1 MLRKFAPVLLLL
13 LAAAAWWW
21 WSSAQDGPG
30 SPDPTTNVA
39 AEPSEK
45 LGTIP
50 DAAGIADPAAL
61 RRSDA
66 IPASAASPDDSAPV
80 SAPLSTGLRFVGR
93 CVAAEDGAPLAGVRV
108 RLSGSVGND
117 RLAKELGQEHWEPPP
132 PLETGADG
140 RFEFQIAHLPAHQF
154 FLNAQH
160 ADRVMRTDRWS
171 PGFAAG
177 AVVDLGEV
185 PMARGQRLRGR
196 AQDAD
201 GRPVGAIVSLRGL
214 PLPLR
219 PDGGGGETLSART
232 TADGSFEFP
241 SAVPPG
247 EWPVFAEGE
256 GWMSEHPSVVHVGE
270 WEAPPLL
277 IVTMRALVS
286 IEGRV
291 LDEGGAPVT
300 RAYVSVRE
308 RRGNYGESDWSDAEG
323 RFVIHQRNLD
333 DAPVSLRVEADGFR
347 AQEFPTMLDWGA
359 REVVL
364 TISRG
369 GSVTLR
375 VIERESGAPVTHFGL
390 RSADGPAGARLGGLR
405 LDGEHPQ
412 GLLTVDGLQ
421 RGLNQLRVVPT
432 DLDLLPS
439 AVLEVDASAPAAEPL
454 VVKVERLQAFEVVV
468 RFRDGRPA
476 AGSQLRIFDR
486 PLQHEL
492 GWEDLRNSNREIYT
506 KEPLALL
513 MAQAVAGADGRARLF
528 APAGAAEVFLDARG
542 PHLPSTHAL
551 VRPLAQPPPIEILVA
566 RGAVLRGT
574 VRMPAASAGTYGVIL
589 RFLQPDGAEL
599 GVPGKTQPEAL
610 PADGSFSFTA
620 LEAGNYRLYLG
631 TRMRFKSPDGGSR
644 SGWQPLDTPLADVV
658 LGPDE
663 VRVLELDAA
672 LAECGVTAQCFLD
685 GAPLAQR
692 PVALS
697 RASRDSGHATWI
709 SYGSFLTDA
718 AGRVQADGLLPGDYV
733 ATALIE
739 SADGGTREL
748 VARSAAQLVA
758 GTVNVCRFD
767 FRKRT
772 IRIQAVAD
780 EDGHALAGW
789 TCHFRATRAAPF
801 VLTPWDWDPA
811 GLTTDAAGMLRYDA
825 PAAGE
830 HVLHLRLGTES
841 RTTQPFTIPDEPSA
855 EPIVLRA
862 RLDE

>member
-1 MLRKFAPVLLLL
+1 MLRKRAPVLLLL
-13 LAAAAWWW
+13 IGLAAVWWW
-21 WSSAQDGPG
+21 FAAQDAPVAAGAAASGGVEPAVELG
-30 SPDPTTNVA
+30 TITSAAGAPEAAALLRNDAMATAGTVPADAAPA
-39 AEPSEK
+39 AEP
-45 LGTIP
+45 T
-50 DAAGIADPAAL
+50 ATGI
-61 RRSDA
+61 
-66 IPASAASPDDSAPV
+66 
-80 SAPLSTGLRFVGR
+80 RFLGR
-93 CVAAEDGAPLAGVRV
+93 CVAAEDGTPLAGVRV

-117 RLAKELGQEHWEPPP
+117 RLAKELGQEQWEPPP
-132 PLETGADG
+132 PLETGVDG
-140 RFEFQIAHLPAHQF
+140 RFEFRLPHLPAHQF
-154 FLNAQH
+154 FMDLQR

-214 PLPLR
+214 PMPLR

-232 TADGSFEFP
+232 NADGSFEFA

-256 GWMSEHPSVVHVGE
+256 GWMREHPSVVHVAQ
-270 WEAPPLL
+270 WEPPPPL

-291 LDEGGAPVT
+291 LDESGAPVA

-308 RRGNYGESDWSDAEG
+308 PRGNYGETDWSDAEG
-323 RFVIHQRNLD
+323 RFVIHQRNRN

-347 AQEFPTMLDWGA
+347 EQEFPSMLDWGA

-364 TISRG
+364 NISRG
-369 GSVTLR
+369 SAVTLH
-375 VIERESGAPVTHFGL
+375 VIERESGAPVTRFGV

-412 GLLTVDGLQ
+412 GVLTVKELQ

-439 AVLEVDASAPAAEPL
+439 AVLEVDASAPVTEPR
-454 VVKVERLQAFEVVV
+454 VVEVERLQAFEVVV
-468 RFRDGRPA
+468 RFRDGSPA

-486 PLQHEL
+486 ALQHEHA
-492 GWEDLRNSNREIYT
+492 WEDLRNSNREIYSNV
-506 KEPLALL
+506 PLALL
-513 MAQAVAGADGRARLF
+513 MAEAVAGADGRARLF

-574 VRMPAASAGTYGVIL
+574 VRMPAAGAGTYGVIL
-589 RFLQPDGAEL
+589 RFLKPDGAEL

-620 LEAGNYRLYLG
+620 LDAGNYRLYLG

-644 SGWQPLDTPLADVV
+644 SSWQPLDAPLADVV

-672 LAECGVTAQCFLD
+672 LAECAVTAQCFLD

-692 PVALS
+692 PIALS
-697 RASRDSGHATWI
+697 RASRDSGHPTWI

-718 AGRVQADGLLPGDYV
+718 AGRAQADGLLPGEYV

-758 GTVNVCRFD
+758 GTVNACRFD
-767 FRKRT
+767 FRART
-772 IRIQAVAD
+772 IHIQAVAD
-780 EDGHALAGW
+780 EDGRALAGW
-789 TCHFRATRAAPF
+789 TCHLRATREAPL

-811 GLTTDAAGMLRYDA
+811 GLTTDAAGILRYDA

-841 RTTQPFTIPDEPSA
+841 RTTQPFTIPEEPGA

-862 RLDE
+862 RLGE